1 MLKEARVE
9 PPFQTAYFL
18 SAEAITLISAPAG
31 ARATISFLSLSGS
44 PSYIVVPP
52 ERMMFLQR
60 SFLTSISEAETEAQ
74 ESAWIDLQDLP
85 FKLGLNSN
93 SGQDIRT

>member
-18 SAEAITLISAPAG
+18 SAEAMTRISAPAG
-31 ARATISFLSLSGS
+31 AKLTISDLSLSGR

-60 SFLTSISEAETEAQ
+60 SFLTSTSEADTEAQ
-74 ESAWIDLQDLP
+74 ERACSDLHDLP
-85 FKLGLNSN
+85 LRWG
-93 SGQDIRT
+93 